1 MAISILDK
9 NEKAKMVNLLNVI
22 LQLKILDNRIK
33 LQ

>member
-9 NEKAKMVNLLNVI
+9 NEKAKMVNLLNII